1 MIDDYEYLREV
12 DPKEYFNRLSKEY
25 GIDVSKLM
33 ALEQDYDLT
42 AKGKYAPLEDEV
54 FPGNAAEAAGLPEN
68 YLLHLFQIDVVQ
80 YPPTYRDVDVLRLI
94 RIVLEDYKGAK
105 RSCRRLPG
113 TLHQE
118 LSEPWQQWVYLRYL
132 RNAIFYDTSGRMI
145 NPEDRIFIR
154 SIARDVEYRYGVLN
168 TPEVRK
174 QIRKIRV
181 VAGND
186 KRRSRDAEIP
196 LNAVAA
202 QRKVAWDGPD

>member
-1 MIDDYEYLREV
+1 MMIDDYEFLREI
-12 DPKEYFNRLSKEY
+12 DPKEYFNQLSKLY
-25 GIDVSKLM
+25 GIDVPKLV

-42 AKGKYAPLEDEV
+42 PKGKYAPLEDEV
-54 FPGNAAEAAGLPEN
+54 FPGNAAEAAGLPEK

-105 RSCRRLPG
+105 RSCRLLG

-132 RNAIFYDTSGRMI
+132 RNEIFYDASGRMI
-145 NPEDRIFIR
+145 NPGDRIFVRHI
-154 SIARDVEYRYGVLN
+154 SRDVEYRYGVLN
-168 TPEVRK
+168 APELRK